1 MSYILGS
8 SAADEITAGFVDAN
22 GVTLDYTGSAT
33 WETFL
38 NIWAG
43 RGNDRVTGVEGR
55 TIVHGQA
62 GDDYL
67 SGSNLVATPSLD
79 HFYPQLFGDEGN
91 DTIEGSGNVLF
102 NGNAGNDT
110 ITWSGQGYASLSGEY
125 GDDVITANMTAV
137 GAESAR
143 IFTGQGAD
151 TVNITL
157 GDNDTASVFLA
168 ETEAAADVVN
178 VTSDIDAETGGLV
191 DLGSDFDPSMDT
203 LVVNGVTYS
212 GDDLSALVADPENA
226 EGVDIS
232 SATEYSGNF
241 TYLAFSGNDEG
252 GPVTIRLSSD
262 IFADEESSEEA
273 ATDPGAGTGEEAT
286 LSDNRVDGTEEADFM
301 QDLYVDA
308 DGDSTADTVRINGF
322 GGDDYIRVKSGLS
335 HIIGGGEGNDSL
347 YAVSGEH
354 HLAGEAGDDLIVGG
368 NDTCLLEGGKG
379 DDTLVGYLDHGADH
393 VMHLGKG
400 NDVVDLRGASDTA
413 TSNVTVTDFRFG
425 EDVLMFDGEAVDFSA
440 LPDDVSGADD
450 EDGNLVLSFHDDDS
464 VTLQGQSVASMQS
477 YGAKLQAAKDAQL
490 ADGWSDDSAAEDDSA
505 AWAELEDEST
515 EAQADA
521 SDSEES
527 TEALD
532 ETTSETQTAVADLAD
547 IPTVPVAED
556 GDTEDEDEDEALAD
570 A

>member
-335 HIIGGGEGNDSL
+335 HVIGGGEGNDSL

-490 ADGWSDDSAAEDDSA
+490 ADGWSDDNEAEDDSA

-532 ETTSETQTAVADLAD
+532 ETTSETQTAAADLAD